1 MDTWTSLDKIVFVH
15 FVHQIEY
22 MDTWTSLDKI
32 VFVHFVHQIRIHGHV
47 DKLGQNPPHLLHFC
61 WFAEVADA
69 EVEYKCEED
78 AGDEVAGEYIEL
90 VLIIALVGGDD
101 GVHICQYQHGRK
113 TKVYGHAAPCS
124 QQYYHVYQHPQG
136 GKACEQKSSNG
147 IAQCL
152 ATPWVG
158 QCKGWQ

>member
-1 MDTWTSLDKIVFVH
+1 MDKLGQDCVCPFCPPNRIHGHLDKMDKIVFVH
-15 FVHQIEY
+15 LVQQIEY
-22 MDTWTSLDKI
+22 MDTWTS
-32 VFVHFVHQIRIHGHV
+32 V
-47 DKLGQNPPHLLHFC
+47 DKTRPLLLHFS

-78 AGDEVAGEYIEL
+78 TGYEVAGEYIEL

-136 GKACEQKSSNG
+136 GKACQQKSSNG
-147 IAQCL
+147 IA
-152 ATPWVG
+152 
-158 QCKGWQ
+158 